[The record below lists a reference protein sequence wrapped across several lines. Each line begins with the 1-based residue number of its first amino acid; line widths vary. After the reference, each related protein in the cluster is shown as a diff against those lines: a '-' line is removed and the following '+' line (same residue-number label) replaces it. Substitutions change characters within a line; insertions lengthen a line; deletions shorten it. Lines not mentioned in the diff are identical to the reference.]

1 MKAAVL
7 YEFGAVPR
15 HEEFPDPVI
24 NDGELGV
31 KVEAVILDYALKA
44 LASGTHFASKQ
55 FYPSF
60 PAIIGRSGVGLL
72 DDGTPVSFQST
83 RFTNMV
89 PWRKGSPRR
98 SPSSRRFR
106 RE

>member
-15 HEEFPDPVI
+15 YEEFPDPVI

-31 KVEAVILDYALKA
+31 KVEAVILDYALKG

-60 PAIIGRSGVGLL
+60 PAIVGRSGVGLL
-72 DDGTPVSFQST
+72 DDGTLVSFQGA
-83 RFTNMV
+83 RFPMV
-89 PWRKGSPRR
+89 PWRRGSPRR
-98 SPSSRRFR
+98 NPSSRRFR